1 MGFIAPYCERLYLCR
16 RWFWTDRYFEQK
28 RAGEIEPLA
37 HVCVPVFV
45 LLFNDSR
52 CCVALIFAMFT
63 KVSTVLLV
71 IGAGIAGVVFSRIG
85 WLKKN
90 D

>member
-1 MGFIAPYCERLYLCR
+1 MSCGGDEYGIISKIIYIIP
-16 RWFWTDRYFEQK
+16 
-28 RAGEIEPLA
+28 
-37 HVCVPVFV
+37 
-45 LLFNDSR
+45 LLFESR
-52 CCVALIFAMFT
+52 EFILTKNFSVIGILSLIFAMFT

-90 D
+90 A